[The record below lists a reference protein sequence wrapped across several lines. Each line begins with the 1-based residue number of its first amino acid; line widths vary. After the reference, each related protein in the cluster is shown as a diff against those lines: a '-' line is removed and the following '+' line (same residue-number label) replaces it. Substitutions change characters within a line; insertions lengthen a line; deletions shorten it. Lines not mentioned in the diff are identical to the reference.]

1 MGAAADGSWQENKMY
16 LLGLGIVL
24 IALKYLEIGQVATWE
39 WWWVLSPFGLAVVW
53 WAWADWSGY
62 SKKKVVQRENQRR
75 QARIDKSR
83 QSLGIETRR
92 R

>member
-1 MGAAADGSWQENKMY
+1 MY

-24 IALKYLEIGQVATWE
+24 LALKYLEIGLVAVWE
-39 WWWVLSPFGLAVVW
+39 WWWVLSPFAAAVAW

-62 SKKKVVQRENQRR
+62 TKKKAMQKEDARK

-83 QSLGIETRR
+83 ESLGIKPRKR
-92 R
+92 

>member
-1 MGAAADGSWQENKMY
+1 MY

>member
-1 MGAAADGSWQENKMY
+1 MY

-39 WWWVLSPFGLAVVW
+39 WWWVLSPFGLAFVW
-53 WAWADWSGY
+53 WVWADWAGY

>member
-1 MGAAADGSWQENKMY
+1 MAVWD
-16 LLGLGIVL
+16 
-24 IALKYLEIGQVATWE
+24 
-39 WWWVLSPFGLAVVW
+39 WWWVLSPFAMAVAW

-62 SKKKVVQRENQRR
+62 TKEGVEKEVAKK

-83 QSLGIETRR
+83 ESLGIRTRR

>member
-1 MGAAADGSWQENKMY
+1 MY

-83 QSLGIETRR
+83 QSLGIETKRR
-92 R
+92 